1 MKKVFKIL
9 LLIVALAIVV
19 LSSGRIFNYEIK
31 SGSKPNSN
39 KNKEVNEKTKIF
51 PELVADYNYYL
62 LDSIK
67 DSYTL
72 FNSNDEQLATVI
84 FSFPYCDSIKGF
96 GDNIPLAIVFN
107 SNDEVEQIYF
117 FPNNETKS
125 WLNMLEKDGF
135 FETWNSLSA
144 EKALDLEVNAVSGA
158 TYSSKAI
165 IQIVKHRLSLYT
177 DSSSSDF
184 SSNWVNVLGLILSF
198 VVLIF
203 AIISFFKPKYGRK
216 FRIYL
221 LIASVGILGFWQGKF
236 LSLALFHYWLLNGF
250 NIWEQIFLFTVL
262 ILAVILPLITNKSFY
277 CQYLCPYGA
286 AQELVSKLNKK
297 KKINLGNKIT
307 KYLKY
312 VKFAYLFVIFLLIV
326 LSVDVVLE
334 DFEPFSAFKFQFA
347 SLTVLILSVVML
359 VLSAFI
365 NKAWCRYFCPTGA
378 ILSLFRTKTSRS
390 KDDCEN

>member
-1 MKKVFKIL
+1 MKKTFKIL
-9 LLIVALAIVV
+9 LLIAALAIVV
-19 LSSGRIFNYEIK
+19 LSSGRIFNCEIK

-125 WLNMLEKDGF
+125 WMNMLEKDGF
-135 FETWNSLSA
+135 FETWNGLSA

-165 IQIVKHRLSLYT
+165 IQTVNHRLSLYT

-184 SSNWVNVLGLILSF
+184 SSNWVNLLGLILSF

-236 LSLALFHYWLLNGF
+236 LSLALFHYWLLNGL

-277 CQYLCPYGA
+277 CQYLCPFGA

-312 VKFAYLFVIFLLIV
+312 VKFVYLFVIFLLIV

-334 DFEPFSAFKFQFA
+334 NFEPFSAFKFQFA

-359 VLSAFI
+359 VLSVFI